1 METDLQLAKTVKL
14 RKKYRAKGDSERFLA
29 ISPSVATLRPVVS
42 RKFGRGQQVYL
53 NLFLVP
59 FTVAAKTFRAALE
72 FINAHLQQRDQVA
85 RELRTVDFW
94 LIVCGDTRVLSV
106 ATK

>member
-1 METDLQLAKTVKL
+1 METDLQLVKTVKL
-14 RKKYRAKGDSERFLA
+14 RKKIPCEGRLEAVFA

-42 RKFGRGQQVYL
+42 RKFGKTVSFPF
-53 NLFLVP
+53 LFRVP

-85 RELRTVDFW
+85 SVLRTVDFW
-94 LIVCGDTRVLSV
+94 
-106 ATK
+106 